1 VKSWCSGKWGE
12 KFTKSQKWA
21 MALNRDDIH
30 LSLEGV
36 VHQAHISSAGAV
48 VVQHGAIWS
57 SVQFTSRNGAV
68 FTLDGI
74 LNVFA
79 KDMAKTID
87 SGRTSYLAEN
97 HARLELEAFE
107 RQLALVNLWGTRV
120 LESINEHRA
129 KPRWIAQQTVDQ
141 WAASRPSGLDGDFHL
156 AKLVSLPHLSARL
169 KEKGRLVEDCVSF
182 WLQNLP
188 KWANNFNDKHLAQE
202 LVICNDLFT
211 RIEKSPLTDEQARS
225 VVCFD
230 NRVLVVAAAGSGKTS
245 TMVAKAAYALHRK
258 LVPADRILLL
268 AFNKDAA
275 QELQN
280 RVQERLAPLGF
291 VSEGIVAQTFHKFG
305 LDVIGLAT
313 GRKPSLASWLEGNKD
328 IEHLSMLI
336 DGLKDT
342 SPWFRTSWDLFRV
355 VLSRDLPKFSREQ
368 HDTEDWD
375 WASGKNGFRTLNGEI
390 VKSHGERIV
399 ADWLFYNGVSY
410 EYEPPYIH
418 DTADATHKQYQPDFF
433 YPGINLY
440 HEHFAL
446 DQDGKP
452 PAEFSG
458 YMESIVWKRG
468 VHQRHNTSLIE
479 TTSAQLRTGEA
490 FRILA
495 TALTAKGVVLDPNPE
510 RETKGRKPI
519 ENEELVRLF
528 RTFLTHAKSN
538 DISDKDL
545 RERVKKVAVGT
556 FSYRHDMF
564 LDLFVDIRKAWEK
577 SLRDV
582 GCIDFEDMLN
592 IAGDLLEES
601 KFDSP
606 YDLVMV
612 DEFQDASR
620 ARARLTRALVKKSG
634 RFLFA
639 VGDDW
644 QSINRFAGAD
654 MSVMTKFEEW
664 FGKGVTLKLERTFR
678 CPQSICDL
686 SSRFVLKNH
695 AQIKK
700 VVKST
705 QPEFAPALVCYQVGD
720 DSKIQGSL
728 EKWMANLVAK
738 IEAGTVTPS
747 GKKKISVFVLGRYN
761 RDSKFMP
768 DNWHA
773 KFGRHLDVKFS
784 SIHGSKGLEADYVI
798 LPRMAGSRSPFPS
811 LQTDDPVLLLAM
823 PSGDDFALSE
833 ERRLF
838 YVALTRARRSLV
850 LFTIDGNVSPFMAE
864 LVIDAKLELERMD
877 GKTTKTK
884 VCPTCKEGTLVGRPA
899 KAPRFL
905 GCSRYPK
912 CKHTENFPVK
922 ATVGKHPEPFNP

>member
-1 VKSWCSGKWGE
+1 LDLIVNSWGSGKWGE
-12 KFTKSQKWA
+12 KLTKSKGWVIV
-21 MALNRDDIH
+21 LKGDDIF
-30 LSLEGV
+30 LKLEGT
-36 VHQAHISSAGAV
+36 VHQAYISSAGAV
-48 VVQHGAIWS
+48 AVQPGAIWS
-57 SVQFTSRNGAV
+57 SVQFTSRSGAV
-68 FTLDGI
+68 FPLDGI

-79 KDMAKTID
+79 ADMTKTID
-87 SGRTSYLAEN
+87 AARTRYLAE
-97 HARLELEAFE
+97 HHKRLELEAFE
-107 RQLALVNLWGTRV
+107 RLVVAINAWGTRV
-120 LESINEHRA
+120 LQSVNEHRA
-129 KPRWIAQQTVDQ
+129 QPRWIAQETLEQ
-141 WAASRPSGLDGDFHL
+141 WASSRPSGLDGDFHL
-156 AKLVSLPHLSARL
+156 AKLVRLPHLDARL
-169 KEKGRLVEDCVSF
+169 KEKGKIVQDCVSF
-182 WLQNLP
+182 WMQDLR
-188 KWANNFNDKHLAQE
+188 KWVVEFNDKHLAQE
-202 LVICNDLFT
+202 LVACKDLFT
-211 RIEKSPLTDEQARS
+211 NIEKSPLTQEQARS

-258 LVPADRILLL
+258 LVPAKRILLL

-291 VSEGIVAQTFHKFG
+291 ASEGIVAQTFHKFG
-305 LDVIGLAT
+305 LDVIGLST
-313 GRKPSLASWLEGNKD
+313 GRKPSLASWLEGGKD

-355 VLSRDLPKFSREQ
+355 VLSRDLPKFGKE
-368 HDTEDWD
+368 HDDTEDWD
-375 WASGKNGFRTLNGEI
+375 RASGKNGFRTLNGEI
-390 VKSHGERIV
+390 VKSHGERMV
-399 ADWLFYNGVSY
+399 ADWLFYNGVRY
-410 EYEPPYIH
+410 EYEPSYIH

-433 YPGINLY
+433 YPNINLY

-446 DQDGKP
+446 DQDGKA
-452 PAEFSG
+452 PAEFKG

-468 VHQRHNTSLIE
+468 LHRLHNTSLIE

-490 FRILA
+490 FRILEKA
-495 TALTAKGVVLDPNPE
+495 MTAKGVVLDPNPE

-538 DISDKDL
+538 DLSDKDL
-545 RERVKKVAVGT
+545 RERAKNAAVGT

-564 LDLFVDIRKAWEK
+564 LDLFVDVRKSWEK
-577 SLRDV
+577 SLRDSKS
-582 GCIDFEDMLN
+582 IDFEDMLN
-592 IAGDLLEES
+592 IAGDLLEEG

-620 ARARLTRALVKKSG
+620 ARARLTRALVKKPG

-654 MSVMTKFEEW
+654 MSVMTNFEEW

-678 CPQSICDL
+678 CPQSICDV
-686 SSRFVLKNH
+686 SSRFVLKNPV
-695 AQIKK
+695 QIKK

-705 QPEFAPALVCYQVGD
+705 QAEFAPAFACYQVTD
-720 DSKIQGSL
+720 DGKIQGGL

-738 IEAGTVTPS
+738 IEAGTVAAP

-761 RDSKFMP
+761 RDSQYIP
-768 DNWHA
+768 ENWQG

-784 SIHGSKGLEADYVI
+784 SVHGSKGLEADYVI
-798 LPRMAGSRSPFPS
+798 LPRMAGGRSPFPS
-811 LQTDDPVLLLAM
+811 LQADDPVLLIAM
-823 PSGDDFALSE
+823 PSGDGFAFSE

-838 YVALTRARRSLV
+838 YVALTRARRSVV
-850 LFTIDGNVSPFMAE
+850 LFTVDGNVSPFMAE

-877 GKTTKTK
+877 GKKTTTK
-884 VCPTCKEGTLVGRPA
+884 VCPTCKEGTLVGRPT

-912 CKHTENFPVK
+912 CKHTENFPAK
-922 ATVGKHPEPFNP
+922 ARST